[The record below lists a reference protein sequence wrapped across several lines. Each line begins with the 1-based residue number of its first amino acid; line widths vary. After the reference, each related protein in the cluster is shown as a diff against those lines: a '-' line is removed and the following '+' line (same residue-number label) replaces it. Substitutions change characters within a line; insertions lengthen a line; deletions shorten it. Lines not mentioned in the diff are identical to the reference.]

1 TLPAWSL
8 FVVLIIAIVFA
19 WALMLKGMRIP
30 PTQQAITC

>member
-1 TLPAWSL
+1 L

-19 WALMLKGMRIP
+19 WALMLKGMRIT